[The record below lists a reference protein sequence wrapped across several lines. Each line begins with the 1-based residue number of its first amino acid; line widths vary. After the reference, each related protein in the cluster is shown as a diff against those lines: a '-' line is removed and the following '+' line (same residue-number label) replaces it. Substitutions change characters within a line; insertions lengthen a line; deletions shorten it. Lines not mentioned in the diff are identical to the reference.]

1 MTAKTAEAAINIS
14 LNRIEKKLD
23 RIAESLD
30 RTVESLEQFAKFVL
44 EVTPD
49 AAIADVRNLTEEIES
64 IE

>member
-1 MTAKTAEAAINIS
+1 MTGRTAESALLIS

-23 RIAESLD
+23 RIAD
-30 RTVESLEQFAKFVL
+30 ALEQFGKFVL

-49 AAIADVRNLTEEIES
+49 AAIADIRNLTEEIES

>member
-1 MTAKTAEAAINIS
+1 MTNKSAESALLIS

-23 RIAESLD
+23 RIAD
-30 RTVESLEQFAKFVL
+30 TLEQFGKFVL

-49 AAIADVRNLTEEIES
+49 AAIADIDVLKTEIES

>member
-1 MTAKTAEAAINIS
+1 MTGKTAEAALLIS

-23 RIAESLD
+23 RIAD
-30 RTVESLEQFAKFVL
+30 SLEQFAKFVL

-49 AAIADVRNLTEEIES
+49 AAIADIVKLEEEIES